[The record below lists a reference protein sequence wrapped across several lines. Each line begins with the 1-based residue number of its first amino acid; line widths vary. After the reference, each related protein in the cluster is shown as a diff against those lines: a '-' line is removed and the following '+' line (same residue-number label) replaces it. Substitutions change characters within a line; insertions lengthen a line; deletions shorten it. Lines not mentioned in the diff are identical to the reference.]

1 MPRAAKAFLDE
12 NFELGDNM
20 QDHLEPQGD
29 YSIEIM
35 SMVLR
40 TKAMEA
46 FGQLRW
52 HMDIQRAMTAED
64 LRGCIGAVVNLEGR
78 HWETELLRQAERQE
92 AKNQQSYAE
101 ALGGVAD
108 TSLGG
113 RLTAE
118 QREKLEEPQV
128 KDLPSVSEILSDPLV
143 RRAMRLLTS
152 HDRDGFLAELRSNE
166 RLVSHMRYLCDA
178 EVFGRAEV
186 CSFDL

>member
-1 MPRAAKAFLDE
+1 MNGPEQGRTQLAGVGPQFFERQEALRCGLHALNNALGAHCIDAVDMPRAAKAFLDE

-78 HWETELLRQAERQE
+78 HWVALRPLARRFLYLDSMEERPRELNDGELDSLLAAHPTYALR
-92 AKNQQSYAE
+92 Y
-101 ALGGVAD
+101 
-108 TSLGG
+108 
-113 RLTAE
+113 
-118 QREKLEEPQV
+118 
-128 KDLPSVSEILSDPLV
+128 I
-143 RRAMRLLTS
+143 
-152 HDRDGFLAELRSNE
+152 
-166 RLVSHMRYLCDA
+166 
-178 EVFGRAEV
+178 
-186 CSFDL
+186 